1 MEEKSQK
8 GREGNKDIVLE
19 KSSEVYQMYVGH
31 RQVKVWMRSC
41 LKHLLNANVFQ
52 VHPLVTP
59 QLRVE
64 SNYKVKE
71 ALVLGKI
78 DTFPDLRHDF
88 CSPGR
93 RYVSV
98 VVGFVASIY
107 WVFGMLFYHDIIVTY

>member
-1 MEEKSQK
+1 
-8 GREGNKDIVLE
+8 
-19 KSSEVYQMYVGH
+19 
-31 RQVKVWMRSC
+31 MRSC

-78 DTFPDLRHDF
+78 DTFPDLRDDF

-107 WVFGMLFYHDIIVTY
+107 WVFGMMFYHDIIVTY